1 MVRRESFINKIRE
14 LGYSYKDQRPRIT
27 LWRKGMHFIS
37 VPRRD
42 LLTEEFV
49 RSTLLQA
56 GVGENEIRTFLSSAH
71 IPPVNY

>member
-42 LLTEEFV
+42 LLTDSFV
-49 RSTLLQA
+49 TSALLQA
-56 GVGENEIRTFLSSAH
+56 GLKDEEIRTFLSSTRF
-71 IPPVNY
+71 